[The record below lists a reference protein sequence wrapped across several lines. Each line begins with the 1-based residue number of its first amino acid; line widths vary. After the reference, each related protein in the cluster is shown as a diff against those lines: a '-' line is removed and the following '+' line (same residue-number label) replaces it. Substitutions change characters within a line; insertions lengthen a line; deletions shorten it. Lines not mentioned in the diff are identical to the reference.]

1 METINLGRGVI
12 ITTSNR
18 EELEKRV
25 NNAERSFELQLIQSL
40 NKNPLIQT
48 ESRNYTELFKRK
60 K

>member
-12 ITTSNR
+12 IRTSNR

-25 NNAERSFELQLIQSL
+25 NNAERNFELQLIQSL
-40 NKNPLIQT
+40 GENPLIQT